1 MMPADPT
8 TASLAHLNFCLLGV
22 KKDSGHTDTC
32 LYIYIY
38 ICVCVYGLGFGVEG
52 LGFVGNR

>member
-1 MMPADPT
+1 MPADPT
-8 TASLAHLNFCLLGV
+8 AASLAHLNFCLLGV

-32 LYIYIY
+32 LYIY
-38 ICVCVYGLGFGVEG
+38 VCVYGLGFGVKG